1 MEIIS
6 ERKKF
11 FAAFIMTYRRN
22 STLQSTID
30 ALFNQTHPPEKIL
43 IIDNDIEFS
52 AKPMLEIL
60 SHYPLEYY
68 NVGYNSGPAG
78 AAKKGLEILT
88 SQEYKWI
95 AWVDDDDPPIFN
107 NCYEILLELGEN
119 APNCGCVGAV
129 GHHFDKRNGIISRV
143 SDEELLKPGII
154 EVDQIAGGMCKIV
167 ASKVVSE
174 KNILP
179 DENLF
184 FSFEELDFDLK
195 IQNGGYK
202 LYASRSLYLQHR
214 TKFKTLGIIKQRG
227 NKKEKNKLWRDYY
240 STRNI
245 LFILSF
251 NKLTLA
257 VIKTLFRSGIKI
269 IISFRY
275 GLKYG
280 FKNARYILKAI
291 LDFLFNKKGQIQ
303 L

>member
-1 MEIIS
+1 MIS

-22 STLQSTID
+22 STLETTIA
-30 ALFNQTHPPEKIL
+30 ALFKQTYPPEKVVIV
-43 IIDNDIEFS
+43 DNDIEFS
-52 AKPMLEIL
+52 AKPILEL
-60 SHYPLEYY
+60 LPNYPLEYY

-78 AAKKGLEILT
+78 ASRKGLEILT
-88 SQEYKWI
+88 AQEYKWI
-95 AWVDDDDPPIFN
+95 AWVDDDDPPVFD
-107 NCYEILLELGEN
+107 NCFELLLQVGEN

-129 GHHFDKRNGIISRV
+129 GHYFDRRNGIITRV
-143 SDEELLKPGII
+143 PDDELLKPGII

-179 DENLF
+179 DEKLF
-184 FSFEELDFDLK
+184 FSFEDLDFDLK

-202 LYASRSLYLQHR
+202 LYASRNLYLNHR
-214 TKFKTLGIIKQRG
+214 TKFKTQGIVKQRG
-227 NKKEKNKLWRDYY
+227 NKKDTNKLWRDYY

-245 LFILSF
+245 LFILSH

-257 VIKTLFRSGIKI
+257 LIKTLFRSGIKVFLG
-269 IISFRY
+269 FRFGLHY
-275 GLKYG
+275 GT
-280 FKNARYILKAI
+280 KNAQYIFRAI
-291 LDFLFNKKGQIQ
+291 LDFSLNKKGQIH

>member
-1 MEIIS
+1 MIS

-22 STLQSTID
+22 STLQITIE
-30 ALFNQTHPPEKIL
+30 ALFKQTYPPEKVVIV
-43 IIDNDIEFS
+43 DNDIEFS
-52 AKPMLEIL
+52 AKPILEL
-60 SHYPLEYY
+60 LPHYPLEYY

-78 AAKKGLEILT
+78 ASRKGLEILT
-88 SQEYKWI
+88 AQEYKWI
-95 AWVDDDDPPIFN
+95 AWVDDDDPPVFD
-107 NCYEILLELGEN
+107 NCFELLLQVGEN

-129 GHHFDKRNGIISRV
+129 GHYFDRRNGIITRV
-143 SDEELLKPGII
+143 PDEELLKPGII

-179 DENLF
+179 DEKLF
-184 FSFEELDFDLK
+184 FSFEDLDFDLK

-202 LYASRSLYLQHR
+202 LYASRNLYLNHR
-214 TKFKTLGIIKQRG
+214 TKFKTQGIVKQRG
-227 NKKEKNKLWRDYY
+227 NKKDTNKLWRDYY

-245 LFILSF
+245 LFILSH

-257 VIKTLFRSGIKI
+257 LIKTLFRSGIKVFLG
-269 IISFRY
+269 FRY
-275 GLKYG
+275 GLHYG
-280 FKNARYILKAI
+280 TKNAQYIFRAI
-291 LDFLFNKKGQIQ
+291 LDFSLNKKGQIH